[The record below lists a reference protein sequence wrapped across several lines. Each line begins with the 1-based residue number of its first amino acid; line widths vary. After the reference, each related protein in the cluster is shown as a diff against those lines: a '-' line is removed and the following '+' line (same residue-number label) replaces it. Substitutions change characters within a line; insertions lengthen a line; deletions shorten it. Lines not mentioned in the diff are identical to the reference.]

1 MSDEAAELEK
11 VKRLLA
17 ATLAEN
23 ERLRTNQ
30 SSDNSGTSGGQ
41 KPAKRRKRLTEA
53 MLPKDKRLDRTKK
66 SSAVLFIRQSLFLS
80 YKFVRDDDG
89 KEAAI
94 RRIFKRLQLKT
105 THDQERYR
113 DHINLILRSKIREH
127 RDNCIGRVKK
137 AYLNKSWTGCK
148 SSSLVIFDNI
158 C

>member
-30 SSDNSGTSGGQ
+30 SSDNSGTNGGQ

-105 THDQERYR
+105 THDQKYR
-113 DHINLILRSKIREH
+113 DHINLILGSKIQEH

-137 AYLNKSWTGCK
+137 AYLNKSWTGRK
-148 SSSLVIFDNI
+148 SSSFVFVDII
-158 C
+158 W